1 MCFMVE
7 MMAINLLGQLL
18 KYIFFCL
25 FGHLGLFADVPE
37 GTSFKNVVFSL
48 LPGNITYIDI

>member
-1 MCFMVE
+1 MVE